1 MNTQENSNQKKQ
13 EEIVKMFDE
22 IAPSYDLANRVLS
35 FGVDISWRKKGI
47 SYVYESTKQ
56 ELNILD
62 VACGSGDM
70 IGLWQSMA
78 PKFNK
83 TINIRGSDASEGM
96 LKIAKQKYQ
105 SVDFTHAK
113 AQNLPYEDNS
123 MDIISISYGIRNVVE
138 VDKALDEFARV
149 LKPNGVLL
157 VLEFTKRQK
166 GGFVASV
173 RDFYLKHILPSVGGL
188 ISKNYKAYK
197 YLPNSIDDFFTKE
210 EFENMLKNSGFI
222 MQKYTSFS
230 FGVCSMFVAKVNK

>member
-1 MNTQENSNQKKQ
+1 MNTQENKNNKQ
-13 EEIVKMFDE
+13 ENIVKMFDE

-47 SYVYESTKQ
+47 SYVYENTKQ

-83 TINIRGSDASEGM
+83 TISIQGSDASCGM
-96 LKIAKQKYQ
+96 LKIARQKYQ
-105 SVDFTHAK
+105 DIQFTQAK

-138 VDKALDEFARV
+138 VDKALNEFARI

-166 GGFVASV
+166 GGFVAGI

-210 EFENMLKNSGFI
+210 EFESMLLNGGFI

-230 FGVCSMFVAKVNK
+230 FGVCSMFVAKVSK